1 LGKMRKW
8 FWATAVVGVVPML
21 LRLILCSLLI
31 ERNSL
36 QLLTISDIM
45 VWGLVLNISIFN
57 ERGGLFSYKPEISSV
72 SSTISV
78 VFIVI
83 FSLLFIFD
91 LINEA
96 HSIFRPIGLLLFGVI
111 FAIASLI
118 TCLIYIDASKP
129 HQEKLNI
136 IRGEVH

>member
-1 LGKMRKW
+1 LGKMKKW

-21 LRLILCSLLI
+21 LRLLLCSLLI

-57 ERGGLFSYKPEISSV
+57 ERGRLFSYKPEISSV
-72 SSTISV
+72 SSTISL
-78 VFIVI
+78 VFIVV

-91 LINEA
+91 LINEVQF
-96 HSIFRPIGLLLFGVI
+96 IFNPISLLLCGVF
-111 FAIASLI
+111 FAVASLI
-118 TCLIYIDASKP
+118 TCLFYINGSKSYR
-129 HQEKLNI
+129 EKLNI
-136 IRGEVH
+136 NRGEVH